1 MLSSVFPW
9 LLILIA
15 MLILYLVLQME
26 FKEIDTAVTQETFQ
40 TPITSPEKVGRGQRV
55 GREIKS
61 ENLYK
66 YFDVRKWP

>member
-26 FKEIDTAVTQETFQ
+26 FKEAAVTQETFQ
-40 TPITSPEKVGRGQRV
+40 TPISSPEKVGRGQRV
-55 GREIKS
+55 GREIIS